1 MAIADAGEAAG
12 GEAKGD
18 EHEGDNNECGEE
30 GEEEAAEEGAVTA
43 RRRVGGARAVVRPEV
58 EVPHDTCSVAWVQW

>member
-1 MAIADAGEAAG
+1 MAIADAREAAG

-18 EHEGDNNECGEE
+18 EHEGDNNERGEE
-30 GEEEAAEEGAVTA
+30 GEDEAAKEGTGAA

-58 EVPHDTCSVAWVQW
+58 EVPHDAWRW